1 METLYSVLGFEW
13 IDGRSILIFLCVFLL
28 LNNIWKNRVPKNFPP
43 GPWAL
48 PFLGDIHRIRPD
60 RIHLQFREFVEKYG
74 DIFTIRIFGGRT
86 VVINSYKFVKEAL
99 VQQGDD
105 LIDRPTVPLFED
117 LFGNEGLVIANG
129 YPWKQQ
135 RRFALHTLRNFGLGK
150 KTLELY
156 IQQECQYLSEAFTE
170 HQGKPFNVQLLINN
184 AVSNIICCLV
194 FGNRFEYTDRQYQSI
209 LHNFNEVMRL
219 QGSMSIQ
226 MYNIIP
232 WLMKR
237 LPGSHKTMF
246 TLTQVIKDFIEIR
259 IREHRETLNP
269 ASPRDYID
277 AFLIEMAKVSID
289 KDSSFSL
296 SNLHACTMDLFFAG
310 TETTTTTLRWGLLYM
325 IYYSDI
331 QERVQAEIDAVV
343 GSSRQPSVSDREN
356 MPYTDAVIH
365 EIQRMANIIPLNVLR
380 MTNKETT
387 VDKYTIPKGTMIVAT
402 LDSVLHDESMWET
415 PHSFNPQHFLDKD
428 GKFRKRD
435 AFLPFSAGKR
445 VCLGEQ
451 LARMELFLFFTSLL
465 QRFSLSPPAGEQPS
479 LEFELGGTRC
489 PKPYR
494 LCAVPR

>member
-28 LNNIWKNRVPKNFPP
+28 LNNIWQNRVPKNFPP

-74 DIFTIRIFGGRT
+74 NIFTIRIFGGRT

-117 LFGNEGLVIANG
+117 LFGNEGLVISNG

-150 KTLELY
+150 KNLELY

-194 FGNRFEYTDRQYQSI
+194 FGNRFEYTDQQYQSI

-219 QGSMSIQ
+219 QGSMS
-226 MYNIIP
+226 
-232 WLMKR
+232 
-237 LPGSHKTMF
+237 
-246 TLTQVIKDFIEIR
+246 TQ
-259 IREHRETLNP
+259 
-269 ASPRDYID
+269 
-277 AFLIEMAKVSID
+277 
-289 KDSSFSL
+289 
-296 SNLHACTMDLFFAG
+296 MDLFFAG

-325 IYYSDI
+325 IYYPDI

-402 LDSVLHDESMWET
+402 LDSVLHDESVWET

-465 QRFSLSPPAGEQPS
+465 QRFSLSPPAGQQPS
-479 LEFELGGTRC
+479 LEFQLGGTRC
-489 PKPYR
+489 PKPHR

>member
-28 LNNIWKNRVPKNFPP
+28 LSDIWKNRVPKNFPP

-60 RIHLQFREFVEKYG
+60 RIHLQFREFAKKYG

-105 LIDRPTVPLFED
+105 FIDRPTVPLFEE
-117 LFGNEGLVIANG
+117 LFGNEGLAIANG

-194 FGNRFEYTDRQYQSI
+194 FGNRFEYTDQQYQSI
-209 LHNFNEVMRL
+209 LHNFKEVVRL
-219 QGSMSIQ
+219 QGSISIQ

-232 WLMKR
+232 WLMKW
-237 LPGSHKTMF
+237 LPGPHKTIF
-246 TLTQVIKDFIEIR
+246 TLTQEIKDFVDIR
-259 IREHRETLNP
+259 IREHREILDP

-277 AFLIEMAKVSID
+277 AFLIEMAKNEE

-310 TETTTTTLRWGLLYM
+310 TETTATTLRWGLLYM
-325 IYYSDI
+325 IYYPDI

-380 MTNKETT
+380 MTSNETT

-479 LEFELGGTRC
+479 LEFQLGAARC

>member
-28 LNNIWKNRVPKNFPP
+28 LSDIWKNRVPKNFPP

-48 PFLGDIHRIRPD
+48 PLLGDIHRIRPD
-60 RIHLQFREFVEKYG
+60 RIHLQFREFAKKYG
-74 DIFTIRIFGGRT
+74 NIFTIRLFGGRT

-105 LIDRPTVPLFED
+105 FIDRPTVPLFED
-117 LFGNEGLVIANG
+117 LFGNEGLVGSNG

-135 RRFALHTLRNFGLGK
+135 RRFALHTLRNFGLGR

-209 LHNFNEVMRL
+209 LHNFNEILRL
-219 QGSMSIQ
+219 QGSISIQ

-232 WLMKR
+232 WLMKW
-237 LPGSHKTMF
+237 LPGPHKTMF
-246 TLTQVIKDFIEIR
+246 TLTQEVKDFIEIR
-259 IREHRETLNP
+259 IKDHKETLNP

-277 AFLIEMAKVSID
+277 AFLIEMTKNEG

-296 SNLHACTMDLFFAG
+296 STLHACTMDLFFAG

-325 IYYSDI
+325 IYYPDI

-380 MTNKETT
+380 MTVKETT

-402 LDSVLHDESMWET
+402 LDSVLHDESVWET

-479 LEFELGGTRC
+479 LDFQLGAARC

>member
-28 LNNIWKNRVPKNFPP
+28 LNNIWQNRVPKNFPP

-48 PFLGDIHRIRPD
+48 PLLGDIHRIRPD

-74 DIFTIRIFGGRT
+74 NIFTIRIFGGRT

-117 LFGNEGLVIANG
+117 LFGNEGLVISNG

-150 KTLELY
+150 KNLELY

-194 FGNRFEYTDRQYQSI
+194 FGNRFEYTDQQYQSI

-219 QGSMSIQ
+219 QGSMSTQ

-232 WLMKR
+232 WLMKW
-237 LPGSHKTMF
+237 LPGPHKTMF
-246 TLTQVIKDFIEIR
+246 TLTQVIKDFIDIR
-259 IREHRETLNP
+259 IKDHKETLDP

-277 AFLIEMAKVSID
+277 AFLIEMAKNEENEEN
-289 KDSSFSL
+289 DSSFSL
-296 SNLHACTMDLFFAG
+296 STLHACTMDLFFAG

-325 IYYSDI
+325 IYYPDI

-387 VDKYTIPKGTMIVAT
+387 VDKYTIPKVQF
-402 LDSVLHDESMWET
+402 
-415 PHSFNPQHFLDKD
+415 SFK
-428 GKFRKRD
+428 G
-435 AFLPFSAGKR
+435 
-445 VCLGEQ
+445 
-451 LARMELFLFFTSLL
+451 L
-465 QRFSLSPPAGEQPS
+465 QKQFSL
-479 LEFELGGTRC
+479 
-489 PKPYR
+489 
-494 LCAVPR
+494 

>member
-28 LNNIWKNRVPKNFPP
+28 LSDIWKNRVPKNFPP

-48 PFLGDIHRIRPD
+48 PFLGDIHRIRSN
-60 RIHLQFREFVEKYG
+60 RIHLQFREFAEKYG
-74 DIFTIRIFGGRT
+74 DIFTIRLFGGRT

-105 LIDRPTVPLFED
+105 FIDRPTVPLFED
-117 LFGNEGLVIANG
+117 LFGNEGLVGSNG

-135 RRFALHTLRNFGLGK
+135 RRFALHTLRNFGLGR

-156 IQQECQYLSEAFTE
+156 IQQECQYLAEAFTE

-209 LHNFNEVMRL
+209 LHNFNEILHL
-219 QGSMSIQ
+219 QGRISIQ

-237 LPGSHKTMF
+237 LPGPHKTLF
-246 TLTQVIKDFIEIR
+246 TLTQEVKDFIEIR
-259 IREHRETLNP
+259 IKDHRETLNP

-277 AFLIEMAKVSID
+277 AFLIEMAKD

-325 IYYSDI
+325 IYYPDI

-365 EIQRMANIIPLNVLR
+365 EIQRMANIVPLNLLH

-387 VDKYTIPKGTMIVAT
+387 VDKYTIPKGTMILAT

-479 LEFELGGTRC
+479 LEFQLGAARC

>member
-1 METLYSVLGFEW
+1 METLYSVLGLEW

-28 LNNIWKNRVPKNFPP
+28 LSDIWKNRVPKNFPP

-60 RIHLQFREFVEKYG
+60 RIHLQFREFAKKYG
-74 DIFTIRIFGGRT
+74 NIFTIRIFGGRT

-105 LIDRPTVPLFED
+105 FIDRPTVPLFEE
-117 LFGNEGLVIANG
+117 LFGNEGLAIANG
-129 YPWKQQ
+129 YPWRQQ

-194 FGNRFEYTDRQYQSI
+194 FGNRFEYTDQQYQSI
-209 LHNFNEVMRL
+209 LHNFKEVVRL
-219 QGSMSIQ
+219 QGSISIQ

-232 WLMKR
+232 WLMKW
-237 LPGSHKTMF
+237 LPGPHKTIF
-246 TLTQVIKDFIEIR
+246 TLTQEIKDFVDIR
-259 IREHRETLNP
+259 IREHREILDP

-277 AFLIEMAKVSID
+277 AFLIEMAKNEE

-310 TETTTTTLRWGLLYM
+310 TETTATTLRWGLLYM
-325 IYYSDI
+325 IYYPDI

-380 MTNKETT
+380 MTSNETT
-387 VDKYTIPKGTMIVAT
+387 VDKYTIPKASVCVLENSWPGWSYSCCLLPSSKGFLFRHLLESSPVWISSWEAYAVPNLTA
-402 LDSVLHDESMWET
+402 SVLYHV
-415 PHSFNPQHFLDKD
+415 K
-428 GKFRKRD
+428 
-435 AFLPFSAGKR
+435 
-445 VCLGEQ
+445 
-451 LARMELFLFFTSLL
+451 
-465 QRFSLSPPAGEQPS
+465 PS
-479 LEFELGGTRC
+479 TM
-489 PKPYR
+489 
-494 LCAVPR
+494 AN